1 MNEYS
6 ILMAQIEALAENLRG
21 VKRALDA
28 NQIDPGLREAVRNRF
43 ERLIN
48 KQQMDVDRL
57 RGEVENE
64 LMLEGCWSAF
74 RDIRQDCVSIFR
86 ESLAFLEGALIR
98 SAGMDNGI
106 CQVADFLLDDL
117 SHRTDIPWA
126 RFTILAEE
134 EFFARMAEIIRL
146 RFPEFSIW
154 NLPVT
159 GHEFGHL
166 VGQELRV
173 HKPDGTYR
181 YPFQEILQREGQ
193 IEPRNEAFL
202 HEHFADAF
210 ATYTL
215 GPAFACVCIL
225 LRFDPGVAYRDGREH
240 PGSAKRAY
248 FILRGLGKMD
258 EAEGGVVRP
267 YGGIIEH
274 LWDLWRQNL
283 AAAGQPENLDQGI
296 VPQLNEWL
304 EELYLL
310 LDTELPPRARY
321 QGWLR
326 AQRLSPELLS
336 NKEAGRI
343 LKDEDTLADV
353 INAAWMCRI
362 QHWDEGSYL
371 VRKIGEKADE
381 LCHEIIR
388 LRS

>member
-1 MNEYS
+1 MDKYS
-6 ILMAQIEALAENLRG
+6 ILAAQIEALAENLRG
-21 VKRALDA
+21 VKRALGA
-28 NQIDPGLREAVRNRF
+28 HQIDPGLREAVRSRF
-43 ERLIN
+43 EKLIN
-48 KQQMDVDRL
+48 KQQMELDRL

-64 LMLEGCWSAF
+64 LMLESCWSAF
-74 RDIRQDCVSIFR
+74 RDNRQECVPIFR

-106 CQVADFLLDDL
+106 CQMADFLLDDL
-117 SHRTDIPWA
+117 SHRTGISWE

-134 EFFARMAEIIRL
+134 EFFAQMAEIIRL

-154 NLPVT
+154 NLPVA

-166 VGQELRV
+166 VGQELREQ
-173 HKPDGTYR
+173 KRDGTYR

-193 IEPRNEAFL
+193 IEPRNVPFL

-210 ATYTL
+210 ATYAL

-225 LRFDPGVAYRDGREH
+225 LRFDPGVAYRDGEEH
-240 PGSAKRAY
+240 PGYAKRAY
-248 FILRGLGKMD
+248 FILKGLEKMD
-258 EAEGGVVRP
+258 EAEGGVMRP
-267 YGGIIEH
+267 YGGIIEL
-274 LWDLWRQNL
+274 LWDLWQQNL

-310 LDTELPPRARY
+310 LDRELPPRARY

-326 AQRLSPELLS
+326 AQRLLPELLS
-336 NKEAGRI
+336 SKEAGRI
-343 LKDEDTLADV
+343 LKDDDTLADV

-371 VRKIGEKADE
+371 VRKIGKEAGE
-381 LCHEIIR
+381 LCREITR